1 MTKVEKLKTE
11 LASLPLEERE
21 VLVDFLLTTL
31 PSNEAGEREWE
42 TELSRRDLDLETGA
56 VPEIPAEEI

>member
-1 MTKVEKLKTE
+1 MTQVEKLKTE

-31 PSNEAGEREWE
+31 PTDEASEREWE
-42 TELSRRDLDLETGA
+42 AELSRRDLELETGA
-56 VPEIPAEEI
+56 VPEIPAEEV